1 MEMGFKLTGQRYN
14 LSSEE
19 AFGRLLLQ
27 NLISYS
33 LVVGEW

>member
-19 AFGRLLLQ
+19 AFGRLLQ